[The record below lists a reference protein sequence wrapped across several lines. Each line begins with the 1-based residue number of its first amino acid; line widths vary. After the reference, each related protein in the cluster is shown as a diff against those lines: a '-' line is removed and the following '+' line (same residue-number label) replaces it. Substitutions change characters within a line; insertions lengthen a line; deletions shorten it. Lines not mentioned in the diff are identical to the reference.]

1 MKKNKSFIIA
11 CMMLIVG
18 TVMLFGSSY
27 SLITN
32 EVVTEETFSFDVVN
46 FDVEF
51 QDSKKININGLP
63 IEDEE
68 GLKGEEY
75 TFVVN
80 NNSSFDVNYRLDIIE
95 NSPFTM
101 SDVIRYT
108 YSINDSEYS
117 EIYNLKDNYTVRQN
131 RVLKHGEKDIYKIK
145 LWLSIEADE
154 TYMNKKFSASINLN
168 ATANEFKYATNVI
181 EHLTNKKQDGLKLV
195 DGVYRYVLKE
205 SLNYVWFNCK
215 DNYTKGEDY
224 CEKWRI
230 IGSFDNVWND
240 VDEYK
245 MLKITSN
252 DIYDKVVFNNKEMN
266 GDYKNSYINNYANG
280 YYYDTLNEQAKEL
293 IIKSR
298 FYIGDSAC
306 TNYSTSLSEE
316 KSDIYYA
323 YVGLL
328 NPSDY
333 LYLGK
338 NNWLKI
344 DGDIMLLNKNDGKVN
359 ILNNDITQKE
369 SDKDYSFMP
378 VVNLKPDVSIV
389 SGDGSVNSPYELGI
403 KYPLNYG
410 SVK

>member
-32 EVVTEETFSFDVVN
+32 EIVTEETFSFDVVN

-75 TFVVN
+75 IFVVN

-145 LWLSIEADE
+145 FWLSIEADE
-154 TYMNKKFSASINLN
+154 TYMNKKFSASISLN

-333 LYLGK
+333 LYLGR

-344 DGDIMLLNKNDGKVN
+344 DGDIMLLNKNDDKVN